1 MQSSRS
7 QVGSSSFGWHV
18 SIPSQRLSR
27 VSRELNWDAEL
38 SLQRVEHVPV
48 GVSGSAVVSRFR
60 QFLLEHPNLGHGLVN
75 IADFR
80 LDQMNWVIHGV
91 PNSWVSESILR
102 RPPVIP
108 GQDDVVNRVLD
119 VRDQIQGQLL
129 PALVFIVVVGKDII
143 ELSDLGVDRGDILG
157 VGPHVKHSVDGDG
170 AIEHYLFGVFVAF
183 FTIAAGVFGI
193 GLRVDLSEFW
203 LSTCWSIFWSW
214 HDRDSGDLVLNSLEL
229 FTRCEEHCYC

>member
-1 MQSSRS
+1 M
-7 QVGSSSFGWHV
+7 
-18 SIPSQRLSR
+18 
-27 VSRELNWDAEL
+27 
-38 SLQRVEHVPV
+38 
-48 GVSGSAVVSRFR
+48 SRFR

-129 PALVFIVVVGKDII
+129 PGLVLIVVVGKDVI
-143 ELSDLGVDRGDILG
+143 ELSNLGVDRGDVLG
-157 VGPHVKHSVDGDG
+157 VGLHVEHGVDGDG
-170 AIEHYLFGVFVAF
+170 AIEHYLFGIFIVFA
-183 FTIAAGVFGI
+183 IAAAAGVFGI

-203 LSTCWSIFWSW
+203 LGTSRSFFWSW

-229 FTRCEEHCYC
+229 FARCEEHCYC